1 MYSEKEQSDITRRT
15 DFYGS
20 KEVAKLLL
28 KEGAP
33 KTKKAMLKLFG
44 LENKDTTEE
53 SFNCIR
59 NVTFVIHPQQIN
71 IRDKANGKII
81 VSIAR

>member
-1 MYSEKEQSDITRRT
+1 MYSEKEQKDMIRRA
-15 DFYGS
+15 DFYGN

-28 KEGAP
+28 KDGAP
-33 KTKKAMLKLFG
+33 KTKQAMLMLFG
-44 LENKDTTEE
+44 LENKDTSEE
-53 SFNCIR
+53 SFDCIR